1 MYERKLNNY
10 NWRQHGKYEQT
21 FETTEVDFNSPLRIK
36 PRKTTKH
43 PEQFAH
49 LYAKLCSL
57 ESNILHIQKIVK

>member
-1 MYERKLNNY
+1 MYERNKAS
-10 NWRQHGKYEQT
+10 WRSVGKYGDNASLPI
-21 FETTEVDFNSPLRIK
+21 TEVDFNSPLRIK